1 MINGGSQSA
10 TFMSKSVQKKDKSSE
25 SNEPVKYDFGKN
37 IHEVLAEKHACYVLI
52 TCDPPNDDGQMQV
65 AMTYEGDPMLAA
77 YLLQGAQSYIDEY
90 DDEDLDFQDETLFA
104 D

>member
-1 MINGGSQSA
+1 
-10 TFMSKSVQKKDKSSE
+10 MSSISEHDKNQH
-25 SNEPVKYDFGKN
+25 NEDSIKYDFRKN

-52 TCDPPNDDGQMQV
+52 TCDPPTEDGEMNV

-77 YLLQGAQSYIDEY
+77 YLLQGAQTYIDEY
-90 DDEDLDFQDETLFA
+90 QDDDLPFEDETRFA